1 MFDRTH
7 GRMRVRMSPF
17 DFVKQIYY
25 GKRNLIDENPELER
39 EYKQFIINRALSF
52 NHDTALYANEMNLQ
66 NHLDSRL
73 QFDFFLN
80 IIRPKKRYGK
90 WLKREN
96 NGVLELIKEYYKCSY
111 AKARE
116 YSTLLDD
123 SQLDIIKQKV
133 DIGGLKGQNERK
145 HNSSDD

>member
-1 MFDRTH
+1 
-7 GRMRVRMSPF
+7 MSPF
-17 DFVKQIYY
+17 DFVKQINH
-25 GKRNLIDENPELER
+25 GKINLMDETPELEK

-52 NHDTALYANEMNLQ
+52 NHDTVLYSNEMNVQ
-66 NHLDSRL
+66 NHLDAKL

-116 YSTLLDD
+116 YSTLLND
-123 SQLDIIKQKV
+123 SQLDIIKQRI
-133 DIGGLKGQNERK
+133 DTGGLKGQNERK
-145 HNSSDD
+145 YNSSYD